1 MRGSRRPA
9 PRASLWTSGRRRA
22 TNRSQNNLVSRRR
35 RRLRNSTTARVAP
48 RFRSSRAIPRDAA
61 RAKAGRP
68 RAASR
73 AMAKAAAATARGSKR
88 RAASDADATPSSGKK
103 AKKNAKKS
111 KSSAKKR
118 SDGDAHGWRPL
129 PVRLDFGSAFT
140 RHLFVRVP
148 SANAAEGATEGTAL
162 FVAAIPPRMDARAS
176 PRALRGKLWR
186 GRGDVARDLG
196 RRARRRGR
204 PGALRVRE
212 RREEGAR
219 GERPRGR
226 RARPAR
232 VAGAD
237 VDRPGEVGRTSST
250 RAAGERG
257 AFYTL
262 VPIRPRSRGERHS
275 LRTLP
280 GVSLRPPH
288 GFNTRPRRLSTST
301 DAFQLHPNVRS
312 YGTTLRRWGDG

>member
-1 MRGSRRPA
+1 
-9 PRASLWTSGRRRA
+9 
-22 TNRSQNNLVSRRR
+22 
-35 RRLRNSTTARVAP
+35 
-48 RFRSSRAIPRDAA
+48 
-61 RAKAGRP
+61 
-68 RAASR
+68 
-73 AMAKAAAATARGSKR
+73 MAKAAAATARGSKR

-162 FVAAIPPRMDARAS
+162 FVAAIPLGWTRAHLRELFEENFGAVEETSLVTLDAA
-176 PRALRGKLWR
+176 P
-186 GRGDVARDLG
+186 DVAGGLVRFASASGAKKAL
-196 RRARRRGR
+196 AASVRG
-204 PGALRVRE
+204 
-212 RREEGAR
+212 
-219 GERPRGR
+219 GR

-262 VPIRPRSRGERHS
+262 VPIRPRSRGERRFLKDFARLIS
-275 LRTLP
+275 
-280 GVSLRPPH
+280 PPTPRFQYPPSAS
-288 GFNTRPRRLSTST
+288 FN
-301 DAFQLHPNVRS
+301 FN
-312 YGTTLRRWGDG
+312 